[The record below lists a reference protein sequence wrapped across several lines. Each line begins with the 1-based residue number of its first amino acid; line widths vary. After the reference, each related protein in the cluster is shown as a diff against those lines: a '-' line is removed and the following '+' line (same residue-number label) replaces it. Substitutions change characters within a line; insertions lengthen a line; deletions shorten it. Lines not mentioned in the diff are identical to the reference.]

1 MELPHQAWEEDN
13 WNLIWILDETNIYLI
28 DVAKLA
34 KENH

>member
-28 DVAKLA
+28 GLMGGFWLYR
-34 KENH
+34 